1 MTRGLVIGKF
11 LPIHKGHI
19 ALIEFAASQCDE
31 VIVSMSFT
39 PYDPI
44 DPELRFSWIQK
55 IFKDDHRIKPAM
67 IADDFDDPSLDW
79 PARTEIWSA
88 VIKKAYPGIGVVF
101 SSEEY
106 GEPFAHNLGVRHV
119 MFDQSRLGVPV
130 SATLIRNHPAKYWS
144 YIPDVVRPWFVTKV
158 CFYGPESTG
167 KTSMTQR
174 MAERFQTT
182 FVPEVARE
190 FLIRNDFS
198 LEDIINI
205 GLAHDQRIREKIREA
220 NRFLMC
226 DTDAITTQIYSR
238 HYLGVVPDILF
249 ELEQKTRYDH
259 YFLFDIDVAWV
270 PDGLR
275 DLGDQRL
282 EMMRIFRTALE
293 ERKIPYTLVQ
303 GTYQEREEL
312 CEKIIRSKFL

>member
-1 MTRGLVIGKF
+1 
-11 LPIHKGHI
+11 
-19 ALIEFAASQCDE
+19 
-31 VIVSMSFT
+31 
-39 PYDPI
+39 
-44 DPELRFSWIQK
+44 
-55 IFKDDHRIKPAM
+55 
-67 IADDFDDPSLDW
+67 
-79 PARTEIWSA
+79 
-88 VIKKAYPGIGVVF
+88 
-101 SSEEY
+101 
-106 GEPFAHNLGVRHV
+106 
-119 MFDQSRLGVPV
+119 
-130 SATLIRNHPAKYWS
+130 
-144 YIPDVVRPWFVTKV
+144 
-158 CFYGPESTG
+158 
-167 KTSMTQR
+167 MTQR